1 MAKFTGSTIHN
12 LIGSPFFAGT
22 FFALFAT
29 TMCGQQPQIAGP
41 VDDTARLTVAH
52 SHLPLRS
59 ATDLGAVSDA
69 QQYDR
74 MILVLKRVPEQ
85 QQALAAFLDSQQT
98 KGSAN
103 YHRWLTPARFDEQFG
118 PSPDDIAAVSGW
130 LQQEGFRV
138 GSIAKSGMWIEFS
151 GSAGQVN
158 AAFNTQMRRYR
169 VNGETHIANATD
181 ISIPA
186 ALAPVVQGVPLHDF
200 FTRPT
205 LVRSTQASPAM
216 TAPWNGSHALT
227 PGDFVIIYDLAP
239 LYKSS
244 LNGSGQ
250 TIAIVGEADIEPSDL
265 AAFQK
270 VFALPANTPNVI
282 ENGPDPGFETFL
294 GLSEEATIDTEWSS
308 AIAPGATIDL
318 VVTGPQATA
327 DPAELSAAYIVDQN
341 LAQIV
346 SVSFGNCESNLGT
359 AQMALW
365 NEVWEQAAA
374 QGMSVFVASGD
385 AGAAGCA
392 SAGADNNSV
401 GNLAAVNG
409 VGSSPYVTAV
419 GGTEF
424 DETVN
429 GATSSTFW
437 SATNTANL
445 ASAIGYIP
453 EMVWDDICPGDSSCP
468 TGLYAPFF
476 SAGGGGISTIYPA
489 PSWQTLPVTGLNV
502 LQTYSLPNQPG
513 VAPRGIPDVSL
524 SASADHDGYLFCF
537 TADASTPDCQLT
549 NGAISQSTFQNEAGG
564 TSFSA
569 PAFAAIMA
577 IVNQKAKSAVPSPSP
592 NPPSDVRQGLA
603 NYVLYPLAVS
613 EQYSNCNS
621 SDETTPT
628 TAIQAS
634 CTFHDI
640 TSGNNSV
647 PGSPPVTG
655 YDAAP
660 GYDLASGLGSVDA
673 ANLAAN
679 WVSALA
685 GFQGTQ
691 VNLATDPAAATINIA
706 HGQSVTFN
714 ISVTKLATDT
724 SAATPTGSIALIAQG
739 GTLPGSISVVAA
751 PLSASSG
758 AATTGDF
765 TVSGLPGGTYNLVA
779 RFPGDTSFAA
789 SLSNAIPV
797 TVTSEQSTTTF
808 AAWGINAS
816 GSVLA
821 YSSTNWSYGWSA
833 QFSASVTGVS
843 GQGTPSGLI
852 TFLDNGRVLAKVPLD
867 NPGNAYLNLCPPLG
881 PSQIFPTPSGLACPA
896 FGSHV
901 YSATYS
907 GDSSFTA
914 SPNPPAATQ
923 ISTVQVGKGMPLG
936 GINIVP
942 TQTDP
947 NYTLSEPLTF
957 SAFPETSPMA
967 VQPTGTIQFFVGGV
981 AIGSPA
987 SLIGNPAQ
995 ASVSNVVLS
1004 QGADTITAAYSGDS
1018 NYSPTTY
1025 ATLENWGVP
1034 IGWNA
1039 TTTVATVNPG
1049 QIATYNLTLSSSTF
1063 TGTATL
1069 TCVPSMN
1076 LFNPTATVP
1085 GASCNVSPATV
1096 NLTSGGPAAPVTVTI
1111 TTTTESRLTPFNT
1124 APWAVP
1130 PVLAFMFW
1138 GVHRRRW
1145 RPLLACVLAA
1155 LALSCVTSCGGG
1167 GNTQTVSN
1175 GPPATS
1181 GIFSVWAAVP
1191 DSSSET
1197 QYTGAK
1203 LTLNVNQ

>member
-1 MAKFTGSTIHN
+1 MKRRSAWPYNAKFSGSAIQN
-12 LIGSPFFAGT
+12 VIGSFVFAGI
-22 FFALFAT
+22 FFGLFST
-29 TMCGQQPQIAGP
+29 TMCGQQPRIAGP
-41 VDDTARLTVAH
+41 VDDAARLNIAH

-69 QQYDR
+69 QQFGR
-74 MILVLKRVPEQ
+74 MILVLSRSPEQ

-103 YHRWLTPARFDEQFG
+103 YHRWLAPAKFGEQFG
-118 PSPDDIAAVSGW
+118 PSPDDIAAISGW
-130 LQQEGFRV
+130 LRQEGFQV

-158 AAFNTQMRRYR
+158 AAFHTQMRRYS

-186 ALAPVVQGVPLHDF
+186 ALASVVQGVPLHDF
-200 FTRPT
+200 FTRPA
-205 LVRSTQASPAM
+205 LVRPTQASPAI
-216 TAPWNGSHALT
+216 TASWNGAHALT
-227 PGDFVIIYDLAP
+227 PGDFATIYDLAP

-250 TIAIVGEADIEPSDL
+250 TIAIVAEADIEPSDL

-270 VFALPANTPNVI
+270 IFALPANTPNVI
-282 ENGPDPGFETFL
+282 ENGPDPGFDTFL
-294 GLSEEATIDTEWSS
+294 GLGEEATIDTEWS
-308 AIAPGATIDL
+308 AAVAPGATIDL

-341 LAQIV
+341 MAQIV
-346 SVSFGNCESNLGT
+346 SVSFGSCESNLGT

-392 SAGADNNSV
+392 SAGSEYNNV
-401 GNLAAVNG
+401 GNVATVNG

-429 GATSSTFW
+429 GAAGSTFW
-437 SATNTANL
+437 SVTNAANL
-445 ASAIGYIP
+445 GSAIGYIP
-453 EMVWDDICPGDSSCP
+453 EMVWDDLNI
-468 TGLYAPFF
+468 PFF
-476 SAGGGGISTIYPA
+476 SAGGGGVSTIYPA
-489 PSWQTLPVTGLNV
+489 PSWQTLPVTGLSV

-513 VAPRGIPDVSL
+513 IAPRGVPDVSL

-537 TADASTPDCQLT
+537 TTVASTPDCQLT
-549 NGAISQSTFQNEAGG
+549 GGALTQSTFQNEAGG

-577 IVNQKAKSAVPSPSP
+577 IVNQKARTAVASPSP
-592 NPPSDVRQGLA
+592 NPPGDGRQGLA

-621 SDETTPT
+621 SNETTPT
-628 TAIQAS
+628 TSTPTA

-640 TSGNNSV
+640 TSGSNSV
-647 PGSPPVTG
+647 PGYPPVTG

-673 ANLAAN
+673 ANLVAN
-679 WVSALA
+679 WVSAVA

-691 VNLATDPAAATINIA
+691 VNLATDPAATTINIA

-714 ISVTKLATDT
+714 VSVTKLAADT
-724 SAATPTGSIALIAQG
+724 SVATPTGNIALIAEG
-739 GTLPGSISVVAA
+739 GTLPGSTSVFAA

-765 TVSGLPGGTYNLVA
+765 AVSGLPGGTYNLVA
-779 RFPGDTSFAA
+779 RFPGDSSFAA
-789 SLSNAIPV
+789 SDSNAIPV

-808 AAWGINAS
+808 AAWGIEAS
-816 GSVLA
+816 GSKLA

-833 QFSASVTGVS
+833 QFSASVAGVS

-852 TFLDNGRVLAKVPLD
+852 TFLDNGSVLAKVPLE
-867 NPGNAYLNLCPPLG
+867 NTGNAYLNVCPPLG
-881 PSQIFPTPSGLACPA
+881 PIEFFPNYPSLPCPA
-896 FGSHV
+896 FGSHI
-901 YSATYS
+901 YSVTYS
-907 GDSSFTA
+907 GDGSFAA

-957 SAFPETSPMA
+957 SAIPETSPMA

-981 AIGSPA
+981 AVGSPV
-987 SLIGNPAQ
+987 LVTGNPAQ
-995 ASVSNVVLS
+995 ATVSNVVLS
-1004 QGADTITAAYSGDS
+1004 QGDDTITAAYSGDS
-1018 NYSPTTY
+1018 NYLPVTY
-1025 ATLENWGVP
+1025 TALEYWGVP
-1034 IGWNA
+1034 VGWNA
-1039 TTTVATVNPG
+1039 ATTVATVNPG
-1049 QIATYNLTLSSSTF
+1049 QTATYNLTLSSSTF

-1069 TCVPSMN
+1069 TCVSSMN

-1111 TTTTESRLTPFNT
+1111 TTMAQSRLTPFNT
-1124 APWAVP
+1124 TPWAVP

-1138 GVHRRRW
+1138 GVRRRRW
-1145 RPLLACVLAA
+1145 RPLLACILAA

-1167 GNTQTVSN
+1167 GGGNTQIVNTGS
-1175 GPPATS
+1175 PATS
-1181 GIFSVWAAVP
+1181 GIFSVWAGVP
-1191 DSSSET
+1191 DSSTET
-1197 QYTGAK
+1197 QFIGAK